1 MALVMGVDPGANG
14 ALCVYD
20 SDTNSIVSMN
30 DMPVWYMAVGKTSR
44 ARIDAPALED
54 IIVFAKEILGVELVV
69 IEEVNERPKQ
79 SGMFAFGF
87 SVGLLYMACISA
99 RLPIETVPPATWK
112 KLMRVPGKPKSTR
125 APKDETPEQEEARKK
140 KNRENSKAADD
151 SIVHRADE
159 LFPDFRRMWRG
170 PQGGYKVD
178 RAEAALLARFG
189 ADHVLRVV
197 GTVRASDPEFRLAY
211 RKAEVGA

>member
-14 ALCVYD
+14 ALCVCD
-20 SDTNSIVSMN
+20 SNTGQIVSMD
-30 DMPVWYMAVGKTSR
+30 DMPIWYMAVGKRSR
-44 ARIDAPALED
+44 ARVDAPELSD
-54 IIVFAKEILGVELVV
+54 KLHFAKEVLGVELVV
-69 IEEVNERPKQ
+69 IEEVAERPKQ

-87 SVGLLYMACISA
+87 TVGLLYMACIDA

-112 KLMRVPGKPKSTR
+112 KLMRVPGKPKSSR

-140 KNRENSKAADD
+140 ANRDNSRAAEH

-159 LFPDFRRMWRG
+159 LFPEFRHLWRG

-178 RAEAALLARFG
+178 RAEAALIARFG
-189 ADHVLRVV
+189 ADHVLRAV
-197 GTVRASDPEFRLAY
+197 GTANVSDPEFRLAY
-211 RKAEVGA
+211 RKAELGA